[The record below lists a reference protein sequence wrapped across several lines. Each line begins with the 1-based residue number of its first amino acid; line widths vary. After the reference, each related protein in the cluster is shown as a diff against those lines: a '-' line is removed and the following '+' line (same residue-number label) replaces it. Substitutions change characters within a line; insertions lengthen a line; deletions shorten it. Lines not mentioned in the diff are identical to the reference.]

1 MKKMK
6 RKLFTKDEI
15 SILSENQYVSRVTKS
30 NISYTTQFK
39 KDFYNLLLSGTGPT
53 QAIVQLGFDP
63 KVLGARRIEAISYSV
78 RKFAKRPEGFDR
90 KKGKHV
96 GRPKKLTFD
105 SPEEEIKYLKDQL
118 EYQKLEIEFL
128 KKLEALEK
136 KYQ

>member
-1 MKKMK
+1 MGRNYFTDEQIDEFKKNK
-6 RKLFTKDEI
+6 YIKSITKANITFTKE
-15 SILSENQYVSRVTKS
+15 
-30 NISYTTQFK
+30 FK
-39 KDFYNLLLSGTGPT
+39 QKFYGLLLDGIEPSH
-53 QAIVQLGFDP
+53 ALSQLGINYRT
-63 KVLGARRIEAISYSV
+63 LGKRRVDQLAHRIRIQAQRE
-78 RKFAKRPEGFDR
+78 EGFDR

-118 EYQKLEIEFL
+118 EYQKQEIEFL